1 MFPGKVTSSLK
12 LEGLSYTQGKVYRD
26 SSWEGERE
34 SHSRAKSLEDI
45 REGLLLPQQRART
58 GPEGWSGGNER
69 VWEGMQQ
76 DMICILDLSGLCGM
90 YQEMKW
96 LSI

>member
-45 REGLLLPQQRART
+45 REGLLLQQ
-58 GPEGWSGGNER
+58 
-69 VWEGMQQ
+69 
-76 DMICILDLSGLCGM
+76 
-90 YQEMKW
+90 
-96 LSI
+96 